1 MSAFVF
7 DASVALTWLLGDGSD
22 ALAERVLDQ
31 LKDRSALVPAIW
43 ELEVANGLVVA
54 ERTKRST
61 LARSTRFLELL
72 AALPIETD
80 ASARGATLLPVARK
94 ASVSVYDAGYLE
106 LAMRVNAPLAT
117 LDPRLKAAAESM
129 GIGCV

>member
-1 MSAFVF
+1 MRTFVL

-22 ALAERVLDQ
+22 PIAERVLDR

-80 ASARGATLLPVARK
+80 AAARGAALLPIARK
-94 ASVSVYDAGYLE
+94 ANVSVYDAGYLE
-106 LAMRVNAPLAT
+106 LAMRTGAPLAT
-117 LDPRLKAAAESM
+117 IDRRLKAAAETLGVASL
-129 GIGCV
+129 